1 MSTPSPSRL
10 ALRNVTF
17 MTRDPARLA
26 DFWAA
31 ALGFTERRDEDG
43 EVLIADAEWSRPR
56 FTFQRVDG
64 DEGAA
69 RPQSVHVDLSAAED
83 RVAEVA
89 RLVALGAE
97 ERRSVSMDDG
107 WTWTVLAD
115 PDGNEFCVTDP

>member
-1 MSTPSPSRL
+1 M
-10 ALRNVTF
+10 LRNVTF
-17 MTRDPARLA
+17 MTTDPGRLA

-31 ALGFTERRDEDG
+31 ALGFTERRDEDD
-43 EVLIADAEWSRPR
+43 EVLIADADWTLPR
-56 FTFQRVDG
+56 FTFQRI
-64 DEGAA
+64 DEGGAGGH
-69 RPQSVHVDLSAAED
+69 RPRTMHVDLTAAED
-83 RVAEVA
+83 RRDEVA